1 MKSCIKFI
9 SFTLL
14 FLSMF
19 VSKAW
24 AEKVTVI
31 TPYLAQP
38 GTQMY
43 VEGFKNEASKKGLDL
58 NIIDTKGDVAEVIK
72 EATKKDI
79 DRRDISVPEIHGV
92 GKYKVQIKLHNEV
105 NAEINL
111 EVTSY

>member
-19 VSKAW
+19 VSKGW

-43 VEGFKNEASKKGLDL
+43 VEGFKNEASKKGWDL
-58 NIIDTKGDVAEVIK
+58 NIIDTKGDVAEVISRIEDAVNQK
-72 EATKKDI
+72 LMELLLTL
-79 DRRDISVPEIHGV
+79 IHH
-92 GKYKVQIKLHNEV
+92 KLQQD
-105 NAEINL
+105 
-111 EVTSY
+111 

>member
-43 VEGFKNEASKKGLDL
+43 VEGF
-58 NIIDTKGDVAEVIK
+58 I
-72 EATKKDI
+72 
-79 DRRDISVPEIHGV
+79 
-92 GKYKVQIKLHNEV
+92 
-105 NAEINL
+105 
-111 EVTSY
+111 

>member
-1 MKSCIKFI
+1 MINYGGNMKSCIKFI

-43 VEGFKNEASKKGLDL
+43 VEGFKNCLLYTSPSPRDL
-58 NIIDTKGDVAEVIK
+58 
-72 EATKKDI
+72 
-79 DRRDISVPEIHGV
+79 S
-92 GKYKVQIKLHNEV
+92 
-105 NAEINL
+105 
-111 EVTSY
+111 TSRMPSSA